1 MCVIRFTNE
10 SLAMEIIQL
19 YIFLSMEINFQEIDH
34 RAPVKLWLRN
44 TTTKFDI
51 SVFFPSAFKF
61 QTVIQT
67 RENRKNLFYYNS
79 QLYCTLRIKNVQGIP
94 FSRNLVLCL
103 FIFLGGVLVRWK
115 CVYNEFFSRT
125 HSVLKSTNYHIP

>member
-1 MCVIRFTNE
+1 MCVIRFTNK

-51 SVFFPSAFKF
+51 SVFFPLLSNFKP
-61 QTVIQT
+61 
-67 RENRKNLFYYNS
+67 LFKLEKIGRTS
-79 QLYCTLRIKNVQGIP
+79 SIMQLYCTLRIKNVQGIP